1 MNGAGEIGAPAEPQ
15 IEIRGLQTV
24 RRQIRLGIVGDELRN
39 ARGLE
44 ALQRVGDAFGVGARG
59 KRTNHVPEMI
69 RRVAPKF
76 DDFCVVGQHNPSD
89 RPEIVSIPQILA
101 AHQLGEK
108 PTLASALYL
117 PHPEEFRPGSFPL
130 PWDDSGEQRLVGQF
144 ARDHGALVPDRL
156 VTSAKSWLSNPHI
169 DPKQHTLPWRSDSVE
184 EKLSPFECSRL
195 YLQHLKGA
203 FLHAAQAQGRQWD
216 VGDGQIVVTVP
227 ASFDEVARSLTAEAA
242 EAAGLSHVTL
252 LEEPQAA
259 FYAWAARAG
268 RQWRDAVTPGDIILV
283 CDVGGGT
290 ADFSLIAVADVAGN
304 LELER
309 ISVGEHILLGGDNM
323 DLALAYT
330 LQAGLEVEGKSLD
343 AWQFLALVHA
353 AARAKIT
360 LFEDAG
366 LAEAPI
372 AVPSRGS
379 SLFAKTISTALDRA
393 TLSQVV
399 LDGFFA
405 RTALEDLPRE
415 APADR
420 TAGIRPALRV
430 RSGDQQAF
438 RPLPH
443 AQPAERAGERETRAR
458 SSDLGPAGRALMPTA
473 LLFNGGVFK
482 AGPIRA
488 RVLDLLAS
496 WNGGQVVRELEGFE
510 PDLAV
515 AQGAAIYGRDRATG
529 KGMRIKAGAARSYY
543 VGLETSMLAIPGF
556 RPPVKALCVV
566 PQGMQEGTDQLIE
579 GRTFG
584 LVTGEAAEFRF
595 FSSAVRSGDRPG
607 QILPDAERELEET
620 SSWKSSFLLCP
631 MFRQDRPSRCGSRPS
646 SPNSARSN
654 SG

>member
-1 MNGAGEIGAPAEPQ
+1 LGGSPTGPIICTRIIKTPIAMTA
-15 IEIRGLQTV
+15 RFS
-24 RRQIRLGIVGDELRN
+24 LGIDLGTSN
-39 ARGLE
+39 CAI
-44 ALQRVGDAFGVGARG
+44 ALTDLDTD
-59 KRTNHVPEMI
+59 RT
-69 RRVAPKF
+69 
-76 DDFCVVGQHNPSD
+76 
-89 RPEIVSIPQILA
+89 EIVPIPQFVAANQLA
-101 AHQLGEK
+101 EK

-117 PHPEEFRPGSFPL
+117 PHPEEFRPRSFPL
-130 PWDDSGEQRLVGQF
+130 PWDESAEAGIVGQF

-169 DPKQHTLPWRSDSVE
+169 DPKQRTLPWRCDSVE
-184 EKLSPFECSRL
+184 EKLSPFDCSRR

-203 FLHAAQAQGRQWD
+203 FLHAAQAEGRRWD
-216 VGDGQIVVTVP
+216 LGDCQVVVTVP
-227 ASFDEVARSLTAEAA
+227 ASFDEVARSLTAAAA
-242 EAAGLSHVTL
+242 EAAGLGHVTL

-259 FYAWAARAG
+259 FYAWASRAG

-290 ADFSLIAVADVAGN
+290 ADFSLIAVTDVAGN

-330 LQAGLEVEGKSLD
+330 LQARLEAEGKSLD

-360 LFEDAG
+360 LFEDAS
-366 LAEAPI
+366 LAEAPA

-379 SLFAKTISTALDRA
+379 SLFARTIATALDRA
-393 TLSQVV
+393 TLSQVI

-405 RTALEDLPRE
+405 QTGLDDLPRE
-415 APADR
+415 ARR
-420 TAGIRPALRV
+420 TGLQEFGLPYASDPVISKHLARFLTRSLQNVQASDNLGALV
-430 RSGDQQAF
+430 GD
-438 RPLPH
+438 
-443 AQPAERAGERETRAR
+443 RAG
-458 SSDLGPAGRALMPTA
+458 GQALMPTA
-473 LLFNGGVFK
+473 VLFNGGVFK

-488 RVLDLLAS
+488 RVLDVLAS
-496 WNGGQVVRELEGFE
+496 WNGGQAVPELAGFE

-515 AQGAAIYGRDRATG
+515 ARGAAIYGHHRATG
-529 KGMRIKAGAARSYY
+529 RGMRIKAGAARSYY
-543 VGLETSMLAIPGF
+543 VGLETSMPAIPGF

-566 PQGMQEGTDQLIE
+566 PQGMQEGTEQLIE

-595 FSSAVRSGDRPG
+595 FSSAVRSGDTPG

-620 SSWKSSFLLCP
+620 SLLEVELPALPDVPAGQVVPVRIEAVVTELGTLELWMRHTNSDRKWKIEFQV
-631 MFRQDRPSRCGSRPS
+631 RTQ
-646 SPNSARSN
+646 
-654 SG
+654 